1 MHCWAMRALEML
13 REKYAELRL
22 LRTSALSRQEARPRL
37 IRLAARFPGALRE
50 LDALPLEAVDARLEA
65 LDSVLAGRRKREPW
79 MDATARF
86 HALFRGALAAKRW
99 QAKAPPSAR
108 CDRARFERDHDDPEI
123 LQWSS
128 ALDAIAAPPS
138 GRLTA
143 AILSRMSCEQAC
155 SIDDIRRLVLAS
167 REGAGPGR
175 GYSLDVDAAGAAAA
189 GAAGA
194 AAGAAAELSELAA
207 GFDSPDDA
215 LPVDDADAA
224 PGLADE

>member
-1 MHCWAMRALEML
+1 MRELEML

-22 LRTSALSRQEARPRL
+22 LRTSALSRQQAQPRL

-50 LDALPLEAVDARLEA
+50 LDALPLEAVDARLDA
-65 LDSVLAGRRKREPW
+65 LADVLAGRRTREPW

-99 QAKAPPSAR
+99 QAKAPPAAR
-108 CDRARFERDHDDPEI
+108 RDRARFERDHDDPEI
-123 LQWSS
+123 LQWAG
-128 ALDAIAAPPS
+128 ALDTIAAPPS

-143 AILSRMSCEQAC
+143 AILSRMSSEHAC
-155 SIDDIRRLVLAS
+155 SIDEVRSLVLAS
-167 REGAGPGR
+167 RKGACPER
-175 GYSLDVDAAGAAAA
+175 DYSLDADAAGAAAAAA

-194 AAGAAAELSELAA
+194 AEGAAPELSELAA

-215 LPVDDADAA
+215 LPVDDAVGAA
-224 PGLADE
+224 GLAEE